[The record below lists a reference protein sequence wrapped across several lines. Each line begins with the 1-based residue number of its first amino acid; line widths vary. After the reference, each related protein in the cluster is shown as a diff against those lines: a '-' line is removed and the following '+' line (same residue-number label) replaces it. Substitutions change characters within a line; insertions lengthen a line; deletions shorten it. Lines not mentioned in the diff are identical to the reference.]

1 MLFTTDSS
9 DFQLAIFSIFY
20 FPTVFNTLVDHDV
33 VYKTDAVESLLSLLL
48 FLRVSKQ

>member
-33 VYKTDAVESLLSLLL
+33 YKTDAVESLLSLLL